1 VWRRKMISYIK
12 GEVVKKGLDYLV
24 LENNNIGYYINTS
37 LSTLNKLSDGERAII
52 LTYMHIREDIIA
64 LYGFLTQD
72 ERDLFKKLISVNG
85 VGPKVGLAIL
95 STYEAN
101 TVKEIILKDDA
112 VKMSKVPGI
121 GKKTASKIILEL
133 KDKVGTLESLPRG
146 TENKYVTE
154 TTNEVS
160 DVLDALVALGFGLF
174 DAKKALDSMDL
185 TGKSEKDIIKE
196 ALKNITRQVL

>member
-1 VWRRKMISYIK
+1 MISYIK
-12 GEVVKKGLDYLV
+12 GEVAKKGLDYIV
-24 LENNNIGYYINTS
+24 LENNNIGYFISTS
-37 LSTLNKLSDGERAII
+37 LSTLNKISEGEQTLI
-52 LTYMHIREDIIA
+52 LTYMHIREDLIA

-72 ERDLFKKLISVNG
+72 ELDLFKKLISVNG

-101 TVKEIILKDDA
+101 AVKEIILKDDS

-146 TENKYVTE
+146 EVKEYVAE
-154 TTNEVS
+154 INNEAS
-160 DVLDALVALGFGLF
+160 DVLDALISLGFSSF
-174 DAKKALDSMDL
+174 DAKKTLDSMDL
-185 TGKSEKDIIKE
+185 TGKNENDIIKE
-196 ALKNITRQVL
+196 ALKNITRQV

>member
-1 VWRRKMISYIK
+1 MISYIK